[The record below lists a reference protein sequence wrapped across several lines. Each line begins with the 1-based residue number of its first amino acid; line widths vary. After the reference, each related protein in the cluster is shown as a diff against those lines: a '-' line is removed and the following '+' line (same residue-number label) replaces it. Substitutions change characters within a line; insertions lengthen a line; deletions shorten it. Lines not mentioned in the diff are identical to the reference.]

1 MIKKLIQKYRA
12 YKDRQFAKRLYRVLK
27 THVIDSSVIIDGSLS
42 TTGSV
47 QMYLPKEEIEQI
59 KEGNKALI
67 Y

>member
-12 YKDRQFAKRLYRVLK
+12 YKDRQFAKRLDRVLK
-27 THVIDSSVIIDGSLS
+27 THVIDSSVIIDGNLS
-42 TTGSV
+42 TTGSIQV
-47 QMYLPKEEIEQI
+47 YLPKEEVEQI